1 MFKNVN
7 YLNLIIGIILLLFLI
22 ITLVIR
28 KEWNTHG
35 NLYYLTYKGNVVI
48 DTTENTLYYYDNT
61 YYLDNEELSKL
72 AILSK
77 YYKIK
82 IINNHFKTNKN
93 EKNEK

>member
-7 YLNLIIGIILLLFLI
+7 YLNFIIGVILLLFLI

-28 KEWNTHG
+28 KEWNTNG
-35 NLYYLTYKGNVVI
+35 NLYYLNYKGNVVI
-48 DTTENTLYYYDNT
+48 DTAENTLYYYDNT

-72 AILSK
+72 TMLSN

-82 IINNHFKTNKN
+82 IVNNPFKINNN
-93 EKNEK
+93 EKSNE